1 MDVFDKLFSQYSY
14 KFPKGYPDMGD
25 PKDVLILESIISSLI
40 PEAEQPEE
48 TSPKEESPSQQQQDL
63 QKIIDITDKVESSDK
78 ITKTKLFDLLAE
90 YTYKYYN
97 SELGDI
103 KKVFPN
109 PVSTLESWRDYVERK
124 ESNVGKEI
132 EQAVELYSQEQ
143 GVEASS
149 VRGKGTDVNIDGKEI
164 EIKSASGNTI
174 TTMLQ
179 TSFYKNNPNKF
190 YLFASNS
197 SKSDLTIRIVSSELL
212 YRLSLGDDIAD
223 ELATN
228 KQSQKLL
235 DQINAGL
242 ETLDFPHLIQTSLS
256 TGESLNVKKSFKVGK
271 NIKVRFVIYIEPQ

>member
-1 MDVFDKLFSQYSY
+1 MDVLEKFLNNVSY
-14 KFPKGYPDMGD
+14 KFPKGYPDMND
-25 PKDVLILESIISSLI
+25 PKDVELLESLI
-40 PEAEQPEE
+40 KPYILEAEQ
-48 TSPKEESPSQQQQDL
+48 SKEESSEEPTMSTQQQEL
-63 QKIIDITDKVESSDK
+63 QKIIDVIDKVESDDK

-109 PVSTLESWRDYVERK
+109 PISILEGWKDYVERK

-149 VRGKGTDVNIDGKEI
+149 IRGKGTDVNIDGKEV
-164 EIKSASGNTI
+164 EIKSASGNTV

-197 SKSDLTIRIVSSELL
+197 SRSDLTIRIVSSELL
-212 YRLSLGDDIAD
+212 YKISLGDDIAD

-235 DQINAGL
+235 DQINTGL
-242 ETLDFPHLIQTSLS
+242 ETLDFPHLIQTSLT
-256 TGESLNVKKSFKVGK
+256 TGESLDVKKSFKVGK

>member
-1 MDVFDKLFSQYSY
+1 MDVFDKLISKYSY

-25 PKDVLILESIISSLI
+25 PNDVLLLESIISSLI
-40 PEAEQPEE
+40 SEVEL
-48 TSPKEESPSQQQQDL
+48 TKEEPSDKESLSPQQQEL
-63 QKIIDITDKVESSDK
+63 QKIINIIDKVESDDK
-78 ITKTKLFDLLAE
+78 ITKIKLFDLLAE
-90 YTYKYYN
+90 YTYKYYE

-109 PVSTLESWRDYVERK
+109 PVSKLENWRDYVERK
-124 ESNVGKEI
+124 ESNVGKEV
-132 EQAVELYSQEQ
+132 EQAIETYAQDQ

-149 VRGKGTDVNIDGKEI
+149 IRGKGTDVNIGGKEV
-164 EIKSASGNTI
+164 EIKSSQRNTV

-190 YLFASNS
+190 YLFASNTTS
-197 SKSDLTIRIVSSELL
+197 SNLDIRIVSSQLL

-223 ELATN
+223 ELATD

-235 DQINAGL
+235 DQINKGL

-256 TGESLNVKKSFKVGK
+256 TGESLDVKKSFVVGK
-271 NIKVRFVIYIEPQ
+271 NVRIRFLINIEPQ

>member
-1 MDVFDKLFSQYSY
+1 MDILEKFLNNISY
-14 KFPKGYPDMGD
+14 KFPKGYPDMND
-25 PKDVLILESIISSLI
+25 PKDVKLLESILKQYI
-40 PEAEQPEE
+40 PEVEQSEE
-48 TSPKEESPSQQQQDL
+48 KPSEEPSLSSQQQDL
-63 QKIIDITDKVESSDK
+63 QKIINVIDKVESDDK

-103 KKVFPN
+103 KKVFPD
-109 PVSTLESWRDYVERK
+109 PISTLGNWKEYVERK

-143 GVEASS
+143 GVDASS
-149 VRGKGTDVNIDGKEI
+149 IRGKGTDVSIAGKEL
-164 EIKSASGNTI
+164 EIKSSSGNTI

-179 TSFYKNNPNKF
+179 TSFYKNDPNKF

-235 DQINAGL
+235 NQITAGL

-256 TGESLNVKKSFKVGK
+256 TGESLDVKKSFKVGK
-271 NIKVRFVIYIEPQ
+271 NIKIRFVIYIEPQ

>member
-1 MDVFDKLFSQYSY
+1 MDVLEKFLNNVSY
-14 KFPKGYPDMGD
+14 KFPKGYPDMND
-25 PKDVLILESIISSLI
+25 PKDVELLESLI
-40 PEAEQPEE
+40 KPYILEAEQ
-48 TSPKEESPSQQQQDL
+48 SKEESSEEPTISTQQQEL
-63 QKIIDITDKVESSDK
+63 QKIIDVIDKVESDDK

-109 PVSTLESWRDYVERK
+109 PISILEGWRDYVERK

-149 VRGKGTDVNIDGKEI
+149 IRGKGTDVNIDGKEV
-164 EIKSASGNTI
+164 EIKSASGNTV

-197 SKSDLTIRIVSSELL
+197 SRSDLTIRIVSSELL
-212 YRLSLGDDIAD
+212 YRISLGDDIAD

-235 DQINAGL
+235 DQINTGL
-242 ETLDFPHLIQTSLS
+242 ETLDFPHLIQTSLT
-256 TGESLNVKKSFKVGK
+256 TGESLDVKKSFKVGK

>member
-1 MDVFDKLFSQYSY
+1 MDILEKFLNNVSY
-14 KFPKGYPDMGD
+14 KFPKGYPDMND
-25 PKDVLILESIISSLI
+25 PEDVKLLESLVKSYTS
-40 PEAEQPEE
+40 EAEQPEE
-48 TSPKEESPSQQQQDL
+48 KSSEEPLISTQQQEL
-63 QKIIDITDKVESSDK
+63 QKIIDAIDKVESDDK

-109 PVSTLESWRDYVERK
+109 PISTLEDWRDYVERK

-149 VRGKGTDVNIDGKEI
+149 IRGKGTDVNIDGKEI
-164 EIKSASGNTI
+164 EIKSASGNTV

-197 SKSDLTIRIVSSELL
+197 SRSDLTIRIVSSELL
-212 YRLSLGDDIAD
+212 YKISLGDDIAD

-235 DQINAGL
+235 DQINTGL
-242 ETLDFPHLIQTSLS
+242 ETLDFPHLIQTSLT
-256 TGESLNVKKSFKVGK
+256 TGESLDVKKSFKVGK

>member
-1 MDVFDKLFSQYSY
+1 MDILEKFLNNISY
-14 KFPKGYPDMGD
+14 KFPKGYPDMND
-25 PKDVLILESIISSLI
+25 PEDVKLLESLVKSYTS
-40 PEAEQPEE
+40 EAEQPEE
-48 TSPKEESPSQQQQDL
+48 KSSEEPSISAQQQEL
-63 QKIIDITDKVESSDK
+63 QKIINTIDKVESDDK

-90 YTYKYYN
+90 YTYKYYS

-103 KKVFPN
+103 KKVFPT
-109 PVSTLESWRDYVERK
+109 PVSTLEGWKDYVEKK
-124 ESNVGKEI
+124 ESNIGKEI

-149 VRGKGTDVNIDGKEI
+149 IRGKGTDVNIGGQEV
-164 EIKSASGNTI
+164 EIKSASGNTV

-197 SKSDLTIRIVSSELL
+197 SKSDLTIRIVSSQLL

-235 DQINAGL
+235 DQINTGL
-242 ETLDFPHLIQTSLS
+242 ETLDFPHLIQTSLA
-256 TGESLNVKKSFKVGK
+256 TGESLDVKKSFKVGK

>member
-1 MDVFDKLFSQYSY
+1 MDVLEKFLNNISY
-14 KFPKGYPDMGD
+14 KFPKGYPDMND
-25 PKDVLILESIISSLI
+25 PEDVELLESLIKPYILEVDQS
-40 PEAEQPEE
+40 E
-48 TSPKEESPSQQQQDL
+48 EESSEELAVSTQQQEL
-63 QKIIDITDKVESSDK
+63 QKIIDVIGKVESDDK

-97 SELGDI
+97 SELGNI

-109 PVSTLESWRDYVERK
+109 PISTLEDWRDYVERK

-149 VRGKGTDVNIDGKEI
+149 IRGKGTDVNIDGKEI
-164 EIKSASGNTI
+164 EIKSASGNTV

-197 SKSDLTIRIVSSELL
+197 SRSDLTIRIVSSELL
-212 YRLSLGDDIAD
+212 YKISLGDDIAD

-235 DQINAGL
+235 DQINTGL
-242 ETLDFPHLIQTSLS
+242 ETLDFPHLIQTSLT
-256 TGESLNVKKSFKVGK
+256 TGESLDVKKSFKVGK
-271 NIKVRFVIYIEPQ
+271 NIKIRFVIYIEPQ

>member
-1 MDVFDKLFSQYSY
+1 VDIFTKFLNSVSH
-14 KFPKGYPDMGD
+14 KFPKGYPDMND
-25 PKDVLILESIISSLI
+25 ADDVKLLESLLKPYIS
-40 PEAEQPEE
+40 ETEQPEGE
-48 TSPKEESPSQQQQDL
+48 SSEESTISTQQQEL
-63 QKIIDITDKVESSDK
+63 QKIIDVIDKVESDDK
-78 ITKTKLFDLLAE
+78 ITKTKLFDLLAD

-109 PVSTLESWRDYVERK
+109 PVSTLGSWRDYVERK

-149 VRGKGTDVNIDGKEI
+149 IRGKGTDVNIDGKEV
-164 EIKSASGNTI
+164 EIKSSSGNTI

-235 DQINAGL
+235 DQINTGL
-242 ETLDFPHLIQTSLS
+242 ETLDFPHLIQTSLT
-256 TGESLNVKKSFKVGK
+256 TGESLDVKKSFKVGK

>member
-1 MDVFDKLFSQYSY
+1 MDVLEKFLNNVSY
-14 KFPKGYPDMGD
+14 KFPKGYPDMND
-25 PKDVLILESIISSLI
+25 PKDVELLESLI
-40 PEAEQPEE
+40 KPYILEAEQ
-48 TSPKEESPSQQQQDL
+48 SKEESSEEPTISTQQQEL
-63 QKIIDITDKVESSDK
+63 QKIIDVIDKVESDDK

-109 PVSTLESWRDYVERK
+109 PISTLEDWRDYVERK

-149 VRGKGTDVNIDGKEI
+149 VRGKGTDVNIDGKEV
-164 EIKSASGNTI
+164 EIKSASGNTV

-197 SKSDLTIRIVSSELL
+197 SRSDLTIRIVSSELL
-212 YRLSLGDDIAD
+212 YRISLGDDIAD

-235 DQINAGL
+235 DQINTGL
-242 ETLDFPHLIQTSLS
+242 ETLDFPHLIQTSLT
-256 TGESLNVKKSFKVGK
+256 TGESLDVKKSFKVGK